1 MESLYPI
8 LVSLHGL
15 AGAASLLSFWLAAF
29 ARKGGPLHRGSGK
42 VYLVAM
48 LGICITAVPMAAN
61 FFLRGQNG
69 IGTFLAYLVVITA
82 TSMWLGWRA
91 IRRKRDQAAFR
102 DRRYAV
108 VGAVNLATALLV
120 LAVGIAKGNP
130 LLIGFSV
137 VGAFLGAGM
146 LRRLWRPIDAG
157 NWWLQEHYGAMLGC
171 GTATHV
177 AFFAIGLKSLLA
189 AFGLQMS
196 GYLQLAPW
204 AVPVLVSVIAGV
216 LLDRRYAR
224 KPTGKSAASAEG
236 NLLQPR

>member
-15 AGAASLLSFWLAAF
+15 AGAVSLLTFWLAAF

-48 LGICITAVPMAAN
+48 LGICVTALPMAAT

-69 IGTFLAYLVVITA
+69 IATFLVYLVVITG

-91 IRRKRDQAAFR
+91 IRRKRDQAAYR

-108 VGAVNLATALLV
+108 VGALNV
-120 LAVGIAKGNP
+120 LSAAVVLGVGLKSGNP
-130 LLIGFSV
+130 LLIGFSA
-137 VGAFLGAGM
+137 VGALVGAGM
-146 LRRLWRPIDAG
+146 LRRLRTPIDAG

-177 AFFAIGLKSLLA
+177 AFFAIGLKGVLA

-196 GYLQLAPW
+196 GYLQLVPW
-204 AVPVLVSVIAGV
+204 AVPVLVSFIAGV

-224 KPTGKSAASAEG
+224 KPAAKPAATVAPG
-236 NLLQPR
+236 ALPQG

>member
-15 AGAASLLSFWLAAF
+15 AGAVSLLSFWLAAF
-29 ARKGGPLHRGSGK
+29 ARKGSPLHRGSGK
-42 VYLVAM
+42 VYLLSM
-48 LGICITAVPMAAN
+48 LGICITALPMAAT

-91 IRRKRDQAAFR
+91 IRRKRDQSAFR
-102 DRRYAV
+102 DRRYAI
-108 VGAVNLATALLV
+108 VGALNLAAALLV
-120 LAVGIAKGNP
+120 LAVGIAKGNA
-130 LLIGFSV
+130 LLIGFSA
-137 VGAFLGAGM
+137 VGALLGAGM

-189 AFGLQMS
+189 AFGVQLTGS
-196 GYLQLAPW
+196 LQLLPW
-204 AVPVLVSVIAGV
+204 ALPVLVSVIAGA
-216 LLDRRYAR
+216 LLDRRYAK
-224 KPTGKSAASAEG
+224 KPAVTTAPAVAGRTLPQA
-236 NLLQPR
+236 

>member
-1 MESLYPI
+1 METLYPI
-8 LVSLHGL
+8 LVSVHSL
-15 AGAASLLSFWLAAF
+15 AGAVSLLTFWLAAF

-48 LGICITAVPMAAN
+48 LGICVTALPMAAT

-69 IGTFLAYLVVITA
+69 IATFLVYLVVITG

-91 IRRKRDQAAFR
+91 IRRKRDQAAYR

-108 VGAVNLATALLV
+108 VGALNV
-120 LAVGIAKGNP
+120 LSAAVVLSVGLKIGNP
-130 LLIGFSV
+130 LLIGFSA
-137 VGAFLGAGM
+137 VGALVGAGM
-146 LRRLWRPIDAG
+146 LRRLRSPIDAG

-177 AFFAIGLKSLLA
+177 AFFAIGLKGVLA
-189 AFGLQMS
+189 ALGLQMT
-196 GYLQLAPW
+196 GNLQLVPW
-204 AVPVLVSVIAGV
+204 AVPVLVSFIAGV

-224 KPTGKSAASAEG
+224 KPATKPAARVATGALPQG
-236 NLLQPR
+236 

>member
-15 AGAASLLSFWLAAF
+15 AGAVSLLSFWLAAF
-29 ARKGGPLHRGSGK
+29 ARKGSPLHRGSGK
-42 VYLVAM
+42 VYLLAM
-48 LGICITAVPMAAN
+48 LGICITALPMAAT

-91 IRRKRDQAAFR
+91 IRRKRDQSAFR
-102 DRRYAV
+102 DRRYAI
-108 VGAVNLATALLV
+108 VGALNLAAALLV
-120 LAVGIAKGNP
+120 LAVGIAKGNA
-130 LLIGFSV
+130 LLIGFSA
-137 VGAFLGAGM
+137 VGALLGAGM

-189 AFGLQMS
+189 AFGVQLTGS
-196 GYLQLAPW
+196 LQLLPW
-204 AVPVLVSVIAGV
+204 ALPVLVSVIAGA
-216 LLDRRYAR
+216 LLDRRYAK
-224 KPTGKSAASAEG
+224 KPAVTTAPAIAGRTLPQA
-236 NLLQPR
+236 

>member
-42 VYLVAM
+42 IYLVAM

-61 FFLRGQNG
+61 FFLRGQIG

-189 AFGLQMS
+189 AFGVQLTGS
-196 GYLQLAPW
+196 LQLLPW
-204 AVPVLVSVIAGV
+204 ALPVLVSVIAGA
-216 LLDRRYAR
+216 LLDRRYAK
-224 KPTGKSAASAEG
+224 KPAVTTTPAVAGRTLPQA
-236 NLLQPR
+236 

>member
-1 MESLYPI
+1 METLYPI
-8 LVSLHGL
+8 HVSVHSL
-15 AGAASLLSFWLAAF
+15 AGAVSLLTFWLAAF

-48 LGICITAVPMAAN
+48 LGICVTALPMAAT

-69 IGTFLAYLVVITA
+69 IATFLVYLVVITG

-91 IRRKRDQAAFR
+91 IRRKRDQAAYR

-108 VGAVNLATALLV
+108 VGALNV
-120 LAVGIAKGNP
+120 LSAAVVLSVGLKIGNP
-130 LLIGFSV
+130 LLIGFSA
-137 VGAFLGAGM
+137 VGALVGAGM
-146 LRRLWRPIDAG
+146 LRRLRSPIDAG

-177 AFFAIGLKSLLA
+177 AFFAIGLKGVLA
-189 AFGLQMS
+189 ALGLQMT
-196 GYLQLAPW
+196 GNLQLVPW
-204 AVPVLVSVIAGV
+204 AVPVLVSFIAGV

-224 KPTGKSAASAEG
+224 KPATKPAARVATGALPQG
-236 NLLQPR
+236 

>member
-8 LVSLHGL
+8 LVTLHGL
-15 AGAASLLSFWLAAF
+15 AGAASLLTFWLAAF

-91 IRRKRDQAAFR
+91 IRRKRDQASFR

-108 VGAVNLATALLV
+108 VGALNLATALLV

-130 LLIGFSV
+130 LLIGFSA
-137 VGAFLGAGM
+137 VGALLGAGM

-189 AFGLQMS
+189 AFGLQLT
-196 GYLQLAPW
+196 GNLQLLPW
-204 AVPVLVSVIAGV
+204 ALPVLVSVIAGA
-216 LLDRRYAR
+216 LLDRRYAK
-224 KPTGKSAASAEG
+224 KPAVTMAPAVASRTLPQA
-236 NLLQPR
+236 

>member
-15 AGAASLLSFWLAAF
+15 AGAVSLLSFWLAAF
-29 ARKGGPLHRGSGK
+29 ARKGSPLHRGSGK
-42 VYLVAM
+42 VYLLAM
-48 LGICITAVPMAAN
+48 LGICITALPMAAT

-91 IRRKRDQAAFR
+91 IRRKRDQSAFR
-102 DRRYAV
+102 DRRYAI
-108 VGAVNLATALLV
+108 VGALNLAAALLV
-120 LAVGIAKGNP
+120 LAVGIAKGNA
-130 LLIGFSV
+130 LLIGFSA
-137 VGAFLGAGM
+137 VGALLGAGM

-189 AFGLQMS
+189 AFGVQLTGS
-196 GYLQLAPW
+196 LQLLPW
-204 AVPVLVSVIAGV
+204 ALPVLVSVIAGA
-216 LLDRRYAR
+216 LLDRRYAK
-224 KPTGKSAASAEG
+224 KPAVTTAPAVAGRTLPQA
-236 NLLQPR
+236 